1 MDLARQEEREA
12 YKALRRENKDVWS
25 RLASI
30 AHDAQYVEDVRGACY
45 PLPLVANLRC
55 GAWYT
60 DPAHLVSTAYFKS
73 TDGHMHQ
80 WDFSLKR
87 ANLHL
92 VHVIQSPDVD
102 SALTGCL
109 IIDSTRRGKRYPD
122 ALSKTVPIWCAV
134 LNRASHRVHATPA
147 LIPALQVPLDQ
158 ISQSEQAQIEARLDV
173 WVDKLCASD
182 LPVPRLAKPL
192 HPVFVHAPHIPTL
205 SSDVQHHVVLVSV
218 SPSLPPLSFR
228 TMHASYVQGAG
239 DDHEAWAHGL
249 TPRLFWRHKRQ
260 LMAPELQRDERIQ
273 LVCDIVKTEREQV
286 GQVAWLSSHD
296 TAIQIEGTP
305 IFIQA
310 LPATHMFSERDRAS
324 YALIIHCAQPD
335 TSPHV
340 LGLGL
345 DASKRGLNAFS
356 AALPRVV
363 DTVTDVLRKEAH
375 GRGVLLCCTDGG
387 QLSGAMV
394 VAILAASFDR
404 HRHFL
409 GVGDDAY
416 ARLTQHRRQLSKDDT
431 QRRLQWLTTSWM
443 HASPSRA
450 HLQRVNAYLLGP
462 FRQVR
467 LWT

>member
-1 MDLARQEEREA
+1 MDPARQEEREA
-12 YKALRRENKDVWS
+12 FKALRRENKDVWS

-60 DPAHLVSTAYFKS
+60 DPAHLASTSYFKS

-87 ANLHL
+87 ANLNL
-92 VHVIQSPDVD
+92 VHVIQSPGVE
-102 SALTGCL
+102 SSLTGCL

-122 ALSKTVPIWCAV
+122 ALSKTAPIWCAV
-134 LNRASHRVHATPA
+134 LNRASHRVHGTPA
-147 LIPALQVPLDQ
+147 LIPPLHVPPEQ
-158 ISQSEQAQIEARLDV
+158 ISPSEHAQIEAQLDV
-173 WVDKLCASD
+173 WIDKLCTSD
-182 LPVPRLAKPL
+182 LPVPCLVKPL
-192 HPVFVHAPHIPTL
+192 HPVFVHAPHIPAL
-205 SSDVQHHVVLVSV
+205 SSEAHHHVVLVSV
-218 SPSLPPLSFR
+218 SPSTPPLSFH

-249 TPRLFWRHKRQ
+249 TPALFWRHKRK
-260 LMAPELQRDERIQ
+260 LMAPELQREERIQ
-273 LVCDIVKTEREQV
+273 LVCDIVQTEREQA

-296 TAIQIEGTP
+296 TAIQIVGTP
-305 IFIQA
+305 IYIQA
-310 LPATHMFSERDRAS
+310 CPTTHKFCERERVS
-324 YALIIHCAQPD
+324 YALIVHCAQPD
-335 TSPHV
+335 TTPHI

-363 DTVTDVLRKEAH
+363 DTVTDVLRKETH
-375 GRGVLLCCTDGG
+375 GRGVLFCCTDGS

-394 VAILAASFDR
+394 VATLAASFDKD
-404 HRHFL
+404 RHFV
-409 GVGDDAY
+409 GMGDDAY
-416 ARLTQHRRQLSKDDT
+416 AHLTEHRRRLSKDDT
-431 QRRLQWLTTSWM
+431 QRRLQWLTASSL

-467 LWT
+467 LWS

>member
-1 MDLARQEEREA
+1 MDSARQEEREA
-12 YKALRRENKDVWS
+12 FKALRRENKDVWS

-60 DPAHLVSTAYFKS
+60 DPVHLAATSYFKS

-87 ANLHL
+87 ANLNL
-92 VHVIQSPDVD
+92 VHVIQSPDVE
-102 SALTGCL
+102 STLTGCL

-134 LNRASHRVHATPA
+134 LNRASHRVHGTPA
-147 LIPALQVPLDQ
+147 LIPPLHVPPEQ
-158 ISQSEQAQIEARLDV
+158 ISPSEQAQIEAQLDV
-173 WVDKLCASD
+173 WVDKLYTSD
-182 LPVPRLAKPL
+182 LPVPRLVKPL

-205 SSDVQHHVVLVSV
+205 SSDAQHHVVLVSV
-218 SPSLPPLSFR
+218 SPSTPPLTFH
-228 TMHASYVQGAG
+228 TIHASYVQGAG

-249 TPRLFWRHKRQ
+249 TPALFWRHKRK

-273 LVCDIVKTEREQV
+273 LVCDIVQAEREEA
-286 GQVAWLSSHD
+286 GQVPWLTNHD
-296 TAIQIEGTP
+296 TATQIDGTP
-305 IFIQA
+305 IHIQA
-310 LPATHMFSERDRAS
+310 CSATHKFSERDRAS

-335 TSPHV
+335 TSSHV

-363 DTVTDVLRKEAH
+363 DTVTDVLRKEAQ
-375 GRGVLLCCTDGG
+375 GRGVLFCCTDGS

-404 HRHFL
+404 DRHFV

-416 ARLTQHRRQLSKDDT
+416 ARLTEHRRCLSKDDT
-431 QRRLQWLTTSWM
+431 QRRLQWLTTSSM